1 MLRLSHGVRR
11 ASLYEGRLKYLLN
24 NEWKESAATEYI
36 PVHNPATQVFIIKNL
51 SLLKPFPKG
60 SRLRSSKNAPFG
72 DERRG

>member
-36 PVHNPATQVFIIKNL
+36 PVHNPATQVQY
-51 SLLKPFPKG
+51 
-60 SRLRSSKNAPFG
+60 
-72 DERRG
+72 